1 MIWDLHKHLWFAYSN
16 GLNPSWALTV
26 LTWHASYRWLHHR
39 LESVLPALLGRLQPP
54 LRFQSCKSSLQTP
67 TAARCTISMAANW
80 PTSCSAAWSLSILG
94 KEQEQGRLEIA
105 IHRLPV
111 YCEIQPRP
119 DVHCFFKWDLMS
131 ASSMVWLW
139 MHDAWC
145 IACAQYHRTKFAP
158 EEQHNTPT
166 QVLFVFSSPYSPVT
180 QNHPQ
185 LFDKTLFQSSLS
197 KHLATT
203 PSALNTLNHWNRF
216 ISASSPAKP
225 PLKSMIYQVLCF
237 SIISIIKL
245 FYYTDIINQ

>member
-54 LRFQSCKSSLQTP
+54 LRFQSCKSSLKQIP
-67 TAARCTISMAANW
+67 TAARCTISMAFNGCKLT
-80 PTSCSAAWSLSILG
+80 PNLLQRCMIFVHPG
-94 KEQEQGRLEIA
+94 GEQEQGRLEIA

-166 QVLFVFSSPYSPVT
+166 QVLFAFSSPYSPVT
-180 QNHPQ
+180 
-185 LFDKTLFQSSLS
+185 
-197 KHLATT
+197 
-203 PSALNTLNHWNRF
+203 
-216 ISASSPAKP
+216 
-225 PLKSMIYQVLCF
+225 
-237 SIISIIKL
+237 
-245 FYYTDIINQ
+245 